1 MSGMKKALD
10 KQERFERSIRTH
22 GVAMGLNSL
31 GAIGEHLGYV
41 PQTFRKKM
49 KTNYFTLPELMQLF
63 RQLHYTDDEIVA
75 VFK

>member
-1 MSGMKKALD
+1 MSLD

-41 PQTFRKKM
+41 PQTFRKKL

-63 RQLHYTDDEIVA
+63 HDLHYTGAEVAEI
-75 VFK
+75 FGRK